1 MSSANKPGHFAMQ
14 LLQQDQPFSE
24 SQYKEYRMKLEDAL
38 TTAQRRERLVGHTA
52 WVSFL
57 IAGVLMFVGGSKVVG
72 DFDPWSRDATIL
84 SVTLGAIYCIATLT
98 WPLAIASYFSRFR
111 PRVRDIKEQIRD
123 TTILALQCEIAELR
137 KQIGAARRDDA
148 T

>member
-1 MSSANKPGHFAMQ
+1 MSSPIQPGHFATR

-38 TTAQRRERLVGHTA
+38 TAAQRRERRVGHAA
-52 WVSFL
+52 WMSFL
-57 IAGVLMFVGGSKVVG
+57 IAGVLMFFGGSRVVG
-72 DFDPWSRDATIL
+72 SFDPWSRDATVL
-84 SVTLGAIYCIATLT
+84 SVTLGAIYCIAMII

-123 TTILALQCEIAELR
+123 TTILALQCEISELR
-137 KQIGAARRDDA
+137 ALIGATRRDD
-148 T
+148 TT

>member
-24 SQYKEYRMKLEDAL
+24 SQYKGYRMKLEDAL
-38 TTAQRRERLVGHTA
+38 TTAQRRERLVGHAA

-57 IAGVLMFVGGSKVVG
+57 IGFVLMFVGGSKVVG
-72 DFDPWSRDATIL
+72 NFDPWSRDATIL
-84 SVTLGAIYCIATLT
+84 SVMLGVIYCIAAVT
-98 WPLAIASYFSRFR
+98 WPLAMASYFSRFR

-123 TTILALQCEIAELR
+123 TAILALQCEIADLGTE
-137 KQIGAARRDDA
+137 IGTPRRDDA

>member
-1 MSSANKPGHFAMQ
+1 MSSSIKPGHFATQ

-24 SQYKEYRMKLEDAL
+24 SQYKDYRMKLEDAL

-57 IAGVLMFVGGSKVVG
+57 IAGVLMFVGGSRVVG
-72 DFDPWSRDATIL
+72 DFDPWSPHATIL
-84 SVTLGAIYCIATLT
+84 SVTLGVIYCTASVT
-98 WPLAIASYFSRFR
+98 WLLAMASYFSRFR

-137 KQIGAARRDDA
+137 KQIGATRGDDA

>member
-1 MSSANKPGHFAMQ
+1 
-14 LLQQDQPFSE
+14 
-24 SQYKEYRMKLEDAL
+24 MKLEDAL
-38 TTAQRRERLVGHTA
+38 TTAQRRERLVGHAA

-57 IAGVLMFVGGSKVVG
+57 IACVLSFVGGSRVVG
-72 DFDPWSRDATIL
+72 DFDPWEPHATIL
-84 SVTLGAIYCIATLT
+84 SVTLGVIYCISWVT
-98 WPLAIASYFSRFR
+98 WLLAMASYFSRFR

-123 TTILALQCEIAELR
+123 TGILALQCEIAELR

>member
-1 MSSANKPGHFAMQ
+1 MSSANNPGHFAMK

-38 TTAQRRERLVGHTA
+38 TAAQRRERLVGHAA

-57 IAGVLMFVGGSKVVG
+57 VAGVLMFFGGSRVVG
-72 DFDPWSRDATIL
+72 SFDPWSRDATVL
-84 SVTLGAIYCIATLT
+84 SVTLGAVYCIAMII

-123 TTILALQCEIAELR
+123 TAILALQCEIADLR
-137 KQIGAARRDDA
+137 KQIGTPRRDDA

>member
-38 TTAQRRERLVGHTA
+38 TTAQRRERLVGHAA

-57 IAGVLMFVGGSKVVG
+57 IAFVLMFVGGSKVAG
-72 DFDPWSRDATIL
+72 DFDPSSRDATIF
-84 SVTLGAIYCIATLT
+84 SVTLGVIYCIAAVT
-98 WPLAIASYFSRFR
+98 WPLAMASYFSRFR
-111 PRVRDIKEQIRD
+111 PRVRDLKEQIRD
-123 TTILALQCEIAELR
+123 TAILALQCEIADLR
-137 KQIGAARRDDA
+137 KQIGTPRRDDA

>member
-1 MSSANKPGHFAMQ
+1 MSSGNNPGHFAMQ

-24 SQYKEYRMKLEDAL
+24 SEYKEYRMKLEDAL
-38 TTAQRRERLVGHTA
+38 TAARRRERLVGHAA

-57 IAGVLMFVGGSKVVG
+57 IGVVLMFVGGSRVVG
-72 DFDPWSRDATIL
+72 DFDPWSREATIL
-84 SVTLGAIYCIATLT
+84 SVMLGVIYCIAAVT
-98 WPLAIASYFSRFR
+98 WPLAMASYFSRFR

-123 TTILALQCEIAELR
+123 TTICALQCEIAELR
-137 KQIGAARRDDA
+137 KQIGATHRDDA